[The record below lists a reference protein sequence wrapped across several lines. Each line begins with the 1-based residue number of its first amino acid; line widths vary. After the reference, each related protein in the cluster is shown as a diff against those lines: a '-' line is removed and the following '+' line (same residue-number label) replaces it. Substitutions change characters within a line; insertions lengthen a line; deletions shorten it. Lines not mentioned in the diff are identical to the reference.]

1 MSIPTRHRKNPKL
14 EVSSKGY
21 LINPLTGSEVWY
33 HGSSHYRKLTT
44 KSLKPDF
51 EDTEHVAFFVTSSI
65 DYAEQYSE
73 LSSSG
78 EINRYQ
84 GLYEVAIKTPINLC
98 SVDLLFIDN
107 KLSDEGGRL
116 LKTLVDQDPD
126 TSEDDFRAG
135 LQAVAQDMD
144 WSHFVDVDYYESSGV
159 LPEYALVN
167 AFQALGYDGWIERR
181 SRGRVTSVVDLAIF
195 HTQISKVEILKN
207 IFFRK
212 V

>member
-1 MSIPTRHRKNPKL
+1 MNTPTTHRKNPKL

-33 HGSSHYRKLTT
+33 HGSSHSKKLTT

-51 EDTEHVAFFVTSSI
+51 EDTDHSAFFVTSSL
-65 DYAEQYSE
+65 DYAQQYSE

-78 EINRYQ
+78 ETNLYQ

-98 SVDLLFIDN
+98 SVDMLFIDH
-107 KLSDEGGRL
+107 KLSDEGARL

-126 TSEDDFRAG
+126 TSEDDFRDG

-144 WSHFVDVDYYESSGV
+144 WSHFVDVEYYESSGV
-159 LPEYALVN
+159 LPDYALVN
-167 AFQALGYDGWIERR
+167 AFSALGYDGWIERR

-195 HTQISKVEILKN
+195 HTHISKVKILKN
-207 IFFRK
+207 IYFRK